1 MYPAV
6 LKQAPACIL
15 PPTLATPDQQH
26 VSRRVFERR
35 FHFLSLERSPMQL
48 LWSFLRKASTFERSR
63 RCSLRVLASPL
74 VGTVQDGLGGWRY
87 LIRDNCAAV
96 RLVGSVD
103 SARLRIFGPQVRLGV
118 HLACDAPRS
127 RTCTLFGCL
136 RRSWHVEMCPSQAS
150 CWRACRGVRSLSRS
164 PKLWTTSARL

>member
-1 MYPAV
+1 M
-6 LKQAPACIL
+6 
-15 PPTLATPDQQH
+15 
-26 VSRRVFERR
+26 
-35 FHFLSLERSPMQL
+35 
-48 LWSFLRKASTFERSR
+48 
-63 RCSLRVLASPL
+63 LASPL

-136 RRSWHVEMCPSQAS
+136 GRSWHVEMCPSQAS
-150 CWRACRGVRSLSRS
+150 WWRACRGVRSLSRS
-164 PKLWTTSARL
+164 PKLWTTSARLRALLAPDEPDTRRVRPCPRVAAARGDLGGYRYVGCTRRAVVHLAWSVGSVDVRIF

>member
-1 MYPAV
+1 
-6 LKQAPACIL
+6 
-15 PPTLATPDQQH
+15 
-26 VSRRVFERR
+26 
-35 FHFLSLERSPMQL
+35 MQL

-103 SARLRIFGPQVRLGV
+103 SAHHRIFGPQVRLGV

-136 RRSWHVEMCPSQAS
+136 GRSWHVEMCPSQAS

-164 PKLWTTSARL
+164 PKLWTTSARLRALLAPNDRVRGSRPPEAISAAIDMSVALVVLSFVWHGP